1 MWIRG
6 ISIAVL
12 LPALLIA
19 VQALPGH
26 AEQSVLTADPPP
38 APNPALASEIEG
50 EADEGPSLG
59 LEVEEVVPERVRRDP
74 PSNPTGSQPVE
85 TDEVEPN
92 RVDSEYPPNPE
103 LEPSPHWDGPGGPAY
118 GGDCGGCAT
127 QCGSCAT
134 CCTPC
139 GQPHVLWVQP
149 EYLLWWTKG
158 MYVPPLVTTST
169 DPATPRGL
177 AGVLGQPNTEILF
190 GDENILEGDRHG
202 FRIRAGVWLDPCRKF
217 GLSGEYFFLGT
228 ETNRYEAFG
237 NASGLPI
244 LARPYFNIN
253 PRILDPLDPNFLDF
267 DPPARE
273 ASQLVAYPNVL
284 TGRVR
289 VEATS
294 SLNSAAAHFRV
305 NVCCNDW
312 CYRDPCYPCCV
323 GRGNTRLDFLVGYRW
338 TRLKEGLL
346 ISEFLEGLG
355 MDQPGDVFD
364 RFNTY
369 NDFHGCDLGVQW
381 QVRHNRWFLETLGRI
396 SLGNNRQTVDIMGTT
411 VAPDGTE
418 LEGGLLALET
428 NIGRYTRDDF
438 TMIPE
443 IGVKLGCDLTPC
455 LTFTAGYTLFYW
467 GQVVRPGDQIDRD
480 INPDYVPG
488 PPDVG
493 PEGPLRPAFAFNPT
507 DFWAQGLNLG
517 LDYRW

>member
-38 APNPALASEIEG
+38 APDPGLAPEIDLD
-50 EADEGPSLG
+50 ADDGPSLG
-59 LEVEEVVPERVRRDP
+59 LEVEEVAPGRVPLHAP
-74 PSNPTGSQPVE
+74 PRPTRGDDVE
-85 TDEVEPN
+85 ADQIVPDEV
-92 RVDSEYPPNPE
+92 DSQYS
-103 LEPSPHWDGPGGPAY
+103 PSPDIGPPEYWEEPAGPGYA
-118 GGDCGGCAT
+118 GDCGGCAT
-127 QCGSCAT
+127 QCGSCQA

-139 GQPHVLWVQP
+139 GPPHVLWVQP

-158 MYVPPLVTTST
+158 MYIPPLVTTSVGL
-169 DPATPRGL
+169 DPTPENRRF
-177 AGVLGQPNTEILF
+177 AGVLGLDTTEILY
-190 GDENILEGDRHG
+190 GGHDILEQDRHG
-202 FRIRAGVWLDPCRKF
+202 FRIRSGIWLDPCRKI
-217 GLSGEYFFLGT
+217 GLDGEYFFLST
-228 ETNRYEAFG
+228 ATAAYEAFDNG
-237 NASGLPI
+237 AGIPV

-253 PRILDPLDPNFLDF
+253 PRELDPLEPDF
-267 DPPARE
+267 GELDPPAGE
-273 ASQLVAYPNVL
+273 AAQLVAYPDVV
-284 TGRVR
+284 TGTVR
-289 VEATS
+289 VDATS
-294 SLNSAAAHFRV
+294 SLSGAAAHFRV

-312 CYRDPCYPCCV
+312 CYQDPCYPCCV
-323 GRGNTRLDFLVGYRW
+323 GHGNSRLDFLVGYRW
-338 TRLKEGLL
+338 TRLKEGLV
-346 ISEFLEGLG
+346 ISEFLDGLG
-355 MDQPGDVFD
+355 LDQPGDVFD

-396 SLGNNRQTVDIMGTT
+396 SLGNNRETVDIMGITS
-411 VAPDGTE
+411 GTE
-418 LEGGLLALET
+418 DPGGLLALET
-428 NIGRYTRDDF
+428 NIGRYTRDQF

-443 IGVKLGCDLTPC
+443 IGVKAGLDLTPC
-455 LTFTAGYTLFYW
+455 LTFTVGYTLFYW

-488 PPDVG
+488 DPSFG
-493 PEGPLRPAFAFNPT
+493 PEGPERPAFAFNPT